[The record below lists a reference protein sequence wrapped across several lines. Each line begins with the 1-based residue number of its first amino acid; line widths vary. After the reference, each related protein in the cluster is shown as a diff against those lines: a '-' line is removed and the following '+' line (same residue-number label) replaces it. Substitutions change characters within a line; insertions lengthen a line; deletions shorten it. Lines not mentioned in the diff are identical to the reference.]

1 MKAVGCEFQ
10 TLHAGN
16 HADDDDDDD
25 DANDEWMDQ
34 LWFPHR

>member
-25 DANDEWMDQ
+25 ANDEWMDQ
-34 LWFPHR
+34 L

>member
-1 MKAVGCEFQ
+1 MKAVGGEFQ

-16 HADDDDDDD
+16 HADDDDDD